1 MRTEAGAGLP
11 WVFVYG
17 TLKRG
22 QSNVQVMA
30 GARFAAPALSV
41 QPWRLVALR
50 HYPALVREAGPA
62 RIAGELWA
70 VPEAMMVML
79 DRFEEVP
86 ALYTRHEIE
95 VECLAADEA
104 GGPCRRCAPAGA
116 HLFHARR
123 AGRGRARAP
132 DGRLARLSSGRG
144 GGGRFIRPAAPRCRK
159 SFPPAASAAHSA

>member
-1 MRTEAGAGLP
+1 MP

-41 QPWRLVALR
+41 QPWKLVALR

-62 RIAGELWA
+62 RIAGELWE
-70 VPEAMMVML
+70 VPEAMMAML

-104 GGPCRRCAPAGA
+104 GSLAAGA
-116 HLFHARR
+116 RLPAHTYFMPAAQAA
-123 AGRGRARAP
+123 AGRELLTGAW
-132 DGRLARLSSGRG
+132 
-144 GGGRFIRPAAPRCRK
+144 PA
-159 SFPPAASAAHSA
+159 